1 MTIRISTNSLFST
14 SSGRLSDLQAR
25 LNKMQ
30 EQISLGKRIT
40 VPSDD
45 PVGAAQV
52 LELTQGQ
59 SINNQFAVNRNNA
72 KSALELEE
80 HVLQG
85 VTTLIQ
91 NAQTLVVSA
100 GNGSLLDQERGFI
113 AAELEGH
120 LAELFGLANSRDSE
134 GNYLFGGYKV
144 NDAPFVK
151 TPAGARYDGDQGQRQ
166 LQVGPMRNLEIN
178 DTGNR
183 VFEDM
188 RTGTGLLTTSAAA
201 ANTGTGVI
209 SNASVKGSLT
219 TDTYRIAFTSPT
231 QYTIQR
237 NSDPASAP
245 VTFVSGQSISVGP
258 YELNITGAPAAGDSF
273 AVEPSPKQNIFK
285 TMTDLIG
292 LLRAPAASGADKARL
307 ANGLSTAS
315 NNLANA
321 LDNVLTVRAG
331 VGARLKEVDAL
342 DTQGEE
348 RDTLY
353 AKSLMTL
360 QDLDYTKAISDLS
373 KQQIILQA
381 AQQSFVKTSGL
392 SLFNYMS

>member
-72 KSALELEE
+72 KAALELEE
-80 HVLQG
+80 HMLQG

-113 AAELEGH
+113 ATELEGH
-120 LAELFGLANSRDSE
+120 LADLFGLANSRDGE
-134 GNYLFGGYKV
+134 GNYIFGGYKV
-144 NDAPFVK
+144 NDPPFVK
-151 TPAGARYDGDQGQRQ
+151 TPTGARYDGDQGQRQ

-178 DTGNR
+178 DAGNR

-201 ANTGTGVI
+201 GNRGTGII
-209 SNASVKGSLT
+209 SNAAIKGSLT
-219 TDTYRIAFTSPT
+219 TDTYTIAFTSAT

-237 NSDPASAP
+237 NGDPASP
-245 VTFVSGQSISVGP
+245 PIDYVSGQSISVGP
-258 YELNITGAPAAGDSF
+258 YELTITGMPATDDVF
-273 AVEPSPKQNIFK
+273 RLEPSPKQDLFK
-285 TMTDLIG
+285 TMTDLIE
-292 LLRAPAASGADKARL
+292 LLKRPATSDADKARL
-307 ANGLSTAS
+307 ANGLNMAG

-353 AKSLMTL
+353 AKSLQTL

-373 KQQIILQA
+373 KQQIILEA

>member
-30 EQISLGKRIT
+30 EQIALGKRIT

-45 PVGAAQV
+45 PVGAAQA
-52 LELTQGQ
+52 LELSQGQ
-59 SINNQFAVNRNNA
+59 SINNQYGVNRSNA
-72 KSALELEE
+72 RASLELEE
-80 HVLQG
+80 HMLQS

-113 AAELEGH
+113 ATELEGH
-120 LAELFGLANSRDSE
+120 LADLFGLANSTDGE
-134 GNYLFGGYKV
+134 GNYIFGGYRV
-144 NDAPFVK
+144 NDPPFVK
-151 TPAGARYDGDQGQRQ
+151 TPGGARYDGDQGQRQ
-166 LQVGPMRNLEIN
+166 LQVGPMRTLEIN

-183 VFEDM
+183 VFQDM
-188 RTGTGLLTTSAAA
+188 RTGTGLATTAAA
-201 ANTGTGVI
+201 TTNTGTGIV
-209 SNASVKGSLT
+209 SNPSITGSLSA
-219 TDTYRIAFTSPT
+219 DTYSIVFTSPT

-237 NSDPASAP
+237 NSVDVSTGNP
-245 VTFVSGQSISVGP
+245 FVSGQSITVGP
-258 YELNITGAPAAGDSF
+258 YELNITGAPAASDSF
-273 AVEPSPKQNIFK
+273 SVAPSPKQDLFK
-285 TMTDLIG
+285 TMTDLID
-292 LLRAPAASGADKARL
+292 LLKRPAGSQADKTRL
-307 ANGLSTAS
+307 ANGLNTAA

-353 AKSLMTL
+353 AKSLQTL

-373 KQQIILQA
+373 KQQLILEA